1 MYGDALL
8 AIAGMALVT
17 YATRAGGLWA
27 LGRLASSAR
36 AEAWL
41 RQLPGTV
48 LVAIVVPAAVA
59 SGPAGV
65 LALLATVLVA
75 MRTGKLP
82 LALLVG
88 VGTVWLLRQVL

>member
-1 MYGDALL
+1 MHGDAPL

-27 LGRLASSAR
+27 LGRVTSSAR
-36 AEAWL
+36 VEAWL

-65 LALLATVLVA
+65 LALMATVLVA
-75 MRTGKLP
+75 IRTGKLP

-88 VGTVWLLRQVL
+88 VGTVWLLRHVL

>member
-1 MYGDALL
+1 
-8 AIAGMALVT
+8 
-17 YATRAGGLWA
+17 LWA
-27 LGRLASSAR
+27 LGRVASSAR
-36 AEAWL
+36 VEAWL

-48 LVAIVVPAAVA
+48 LVAIVVPAVA

-82 LALLVG
+82 LTLLVG
-88 VGTVWLLRQVL
+88 VGTVWLLRHVL